1 MSFYDA
7 DRDCYLETPAH
18 YTEQIAVWKEK
29 AELSIQS
36 ARNLYKKFRTTGI
49 TASMLRSVE
58 LSLSRTPGCSCVRR
72 E

>member
-1 MSFYDA
+1 VSFYDA

-49 TASMLRSVE
+49 TASMLR
-58 LSLSRTPGCSCVRR
+58 
-72 E
+72 